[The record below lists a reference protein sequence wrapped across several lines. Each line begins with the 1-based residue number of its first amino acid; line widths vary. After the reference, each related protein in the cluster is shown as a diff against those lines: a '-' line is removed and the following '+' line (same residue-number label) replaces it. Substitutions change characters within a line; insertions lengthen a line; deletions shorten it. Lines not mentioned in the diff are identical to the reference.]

1 MKPPKA
7 KTIVILLTAIL
18 SAVTLT
24 SVALLYLKGR
34 QYNKNVAV
42 PYKNSQVTDIL
53 YAMNYF
59 QLYEIPE
66 FVITDKNGDKH
77 IASKIIHE
85 FSFVLFLSNDFC
97 PSCIEQ
103 LMNAYDNIRN
113 RIPIFIV
120 FENISIRELN
130 FRSEVFENAMCYS
143 TETWPFAK
151 EHLNQILLY
160 VGDNSCI
167 LGNLIPFD
175 GMNSSLYEIF
185 FNKASLHYENL

>member
-34 QYNKNVAV
+34 QYNKNIAV

-66 FVITDKNGDKH
+66 FVITGKNGDKH

-103 LMNAYDNIRN
+103 LMNAYDNI
-113 RIPIFIV
+113 ITD
-120 FENISIRELN
+120 
-130 FRSEVFENAMCYS
+130 A
-143 TETWPFAK
+143 
-151 EHLNQILLY
+151 
-160 VGDNSCI
+160 
-167 LGNLIPFD
+167 LIK
-175 GMNSSLYEIF
+175 LI
-185 FNKASLHYENL
+185 